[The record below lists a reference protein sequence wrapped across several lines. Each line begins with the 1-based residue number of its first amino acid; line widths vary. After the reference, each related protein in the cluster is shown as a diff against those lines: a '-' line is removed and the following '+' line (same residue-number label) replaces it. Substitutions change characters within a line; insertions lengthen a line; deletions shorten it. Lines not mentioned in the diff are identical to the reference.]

1 MWGENITEINITDI
15 DASNRIRNKIQQT
28 WLVNNDKFSQHFYK
42 LCGVAEIN
50 INWLGSMGEVSFNIV
65 KLHTKLVAREPLLLR
80 WWRLRPPTCSLAT
93 VGTPSTRWSAGRN
106 TPPRS
111 SWSYN
116 IRLSL
121 NSTTMAAFSILTR
134 DISPQLGS
142 IWIDRGNYFS
152 ILTQTIPIT

>member
-1 MWGENITEINITDI
+1 MLQNRQKLWADTITRNETPKRITRWGENITEINITDI

-50 INWLGSMGEVSFNIV
+50 INWLGSTGEVSFNIV

-116 IRLSL
+116 ISL
-121 NSTTMAAFSILTR
+121 APLLWLHFKFLR
-134 DISPQLGS
+134 EISP
-142 IWIDRGNYFS
+142 
-152 ILTQTIPIT
+152 

>member
-1 MWGENITEINITDI
+1 MICNFSILYLFYFISYWIWETVERIRMWGENITEINITDI

-50 INWLGSMGEVSFNIV
+50 INWLGSRGEVSFNIV

-106 TPPRS
+106 IPPLSWWSCTPAM
-111 SWSYN
+111 
-116 IRLSL
+116 I
-121 NSTTMAAFSILTR
+121 TAAHSE
-134 DISPQLGS
+134 
-142 IWIDRGNYFS
+142 YFAAY
-152 ILTQTIPIT
+152 LAR